1 MSRLGD
7 SIGVRPSGL
16 EPDDSEETSSRDALF
31 ATSDRSVRI
40 GLAVLAAILG
50 LGLLAY
56 VVRYG
61 RNLFYWDDYE
71 LVLGLTGQQPTN
83 VGWFFAWQNEHLVAM
98 VRFVFYVVWHT
109 TGDTRVM
116 MFLVCAGLV
125 LSTALLLET
134 ARMVRGR
141 AVWTDAVIPL
151 LLLNWGHYQSLIFP
165 LQFFFA
171 WAVALACGCL
181 WAFVRARETW
191 RLPELCVVLIALPLL
206 PLNGIFG
213 VLFAAPFVLLAI
225 RTALERAL
233 ARDGYSR
240 RDATLLGISAVT
252 TAGTIVLNL
261 SGYHHIDHHPPADSI
276 AEVIA
281 GISEVLAVG
290 LGPAGIPTWPA
301 SGIAVGALATIAL
314 GALLL
319 IPRSSNAR
327 RRVAEAMAA
336 ILVGFGALVCAIGY
350 GRAGL
355 GPTAGFASR
364 YSVFSA
370 VLVCSALIVLSMEW
384 QRRSARSFAVV
395 ILLTAIAVQ
404 PQAVLV
410 GREYGHTMATVSD
423 KILSDL
429 ADGVPIEVVAH
440 KEGTELYPN
449 GDGLTTFFRALS
461 ASGGGAVGSRTRG
474 QRPCGNEVKIAPRIE
489 HTNTMNWNGQSAEC
503 SGEDPFTVFA
513 LDAPVKV
520 CAVRVRFRLSEPVE
534 NAAPAMLQAFWAQTS
549 RNEFD
554 PGVRNQTIRIDADG
568 PTERTVTFWIGDT
581 IDRFRI
587 DPNTRPCRF
596 ELIDFTL
603 ITQ

>member
-1 MSRLGD
+1 MSRPGD

-16 EPDDSEETSSRDALF
+16 EPDDSESTSSRDVQS
-31 ATSDRSVRI
+31 ATSDRSVRL
-40 GLAVLAAILG
+40 GLAVLTAILG

-83 VGWFFAWQNEHLVAM
+83 LGWFFAWQNEHLVAM

-116 MFLVCAGLV
+116 MFLICAGLV
-125 LSTALLLET
+125 LSTALLLDT

-171 WAVALACGCL
+171 WVVALACACL
-181 WAFVRARETW
+181 WAFVRSRETW
-191 RLPELCVVLIALPLL
+191 RRPELCVVLVALPLL

-225 RTALERAL
+225 RTVLERAL
-233 ARDGYSR
+233 ARDGNSR
-240 RDATLLGISAVT
+240 RDATILGISAVAT
-252 TAGTIVLNL
+252 VGTIALNL
-261 SGYHHIDHHPPADSI
+261 SGYHHIDHHPPADSV

-290 LGPAGIPTWPA
+290 IGPAGIPTWPA
-301 SGIAVGALATIAL
+301 SGIVVGALAAIAF

-319 IPRSSNAR
+319 VPRASKAR

-336 ILVGFGALVCAIGY
+336 ILIGFGALVCAIGY

-370 VLVCSALIVLSMEW
+370 VLMCAALIVISTEW
-384 QRRSARSFAVV
+384 RRRSARAFAVAILV
-395 ILLTAIAVQ
+395 IAVAVQ
-404 PQAVLV
+404 PQAFMV
-410 GREYGHTMATVSD
+410 GRDYGRDLAKVSD
-423 KILSDL
+423 RILSDL
-429 ADGVPIEVVAH
+429 ANGVPIEVVAH
-440 KEGTELYPN
+440 QEGTRLYPN
-449 GDGLTTFFRALS
+449 GDGMTTFLRALS

-474 QRPCGNEVKIAPRIE
+474 QLPCSNEVRIAPLIE
-489 HTNTMNWNGQSAEC
+489 HTNSMTWNGQSAEC
-503 SGEDPFTVFA
+503 LGEDPFTVFA
-513 LDAPVKV
+513 LNAPVKV
-520 CAVRVRFRLSEPVE
+520 CAVRVRFRLTEPAA
-534 NAAPAMLQAFWAQTS
+534 NAAPAMLQAFWAETS

-554 PGVRNQTIRIDADG
+554 PGVRNQTLRIEADG
-568 PTERTVTFWIGDT
+568 TAEHTVTFWIGDT

-596 ELIDFTL
+596 ELIDLTL